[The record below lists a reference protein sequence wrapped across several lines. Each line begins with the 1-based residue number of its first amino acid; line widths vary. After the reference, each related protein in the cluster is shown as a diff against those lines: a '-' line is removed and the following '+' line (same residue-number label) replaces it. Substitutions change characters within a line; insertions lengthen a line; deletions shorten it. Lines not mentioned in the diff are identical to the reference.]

1 MNIVTQLAFA
11 YVAGLAVG
19 GIIASLMELS
29 AGEEPSFA
37 PPFFSRDHLA
47 RFLISIVAA
56 GPFMLA
62 NDALRA
68 RRSGELAATELT
80 WLLATASIWA
90 VAVGTAVIGV
100 VKGIAG
106 VQ

>member
-1 MNIVTQLAFA
+1 MNIVAQLAFA
-11 YVAGLAVG
+11 YVAGLVVG
-19 GIIASLMELS
+19 GIVASLLELA

-37 PPFFSRDHLA
+37 APFFSRDHLA
-47 RFLISIVAA
+47 RFLVAVVAA

-68 RRSGELAATELT
+68 QRGGGLAAGRLT

-90 VAVGTAVIGV
+90 TALGTALIGAV
-100 VKGIAG
+100 TGI
-106 VQ
+106 VEQH